1 MPSLRQRSRLPKP
14 RAKTKTNNG
23 PNQNEPRS
31 PPQGDLGSAQSSQM
45 ILSVSR
51 RTDIPAFY
59 AEWFFQRLKEG
70 WLLTRN
76 PFNPRQI
83 KYLSLAP
90 QDVSVLVFWTKD
102 AGPMLS
108 QLPQLAPRPFLFQ
121 YTLHDY
127 GPELEP
133 GFGPLPQR
141 LDTFRRLADHIGPRR
156 LLWRYSPVIVSAKY
170 PWSWHLDSF
179 GRLAEALRGYTDECR
194 LAFVDFYSKLNKALG
209 ELGALKLTPQA
220 QAELAGA
227 LAEEA
232 ARFSIKVSGCAQP
245 HLTAAGVEAGGC
257 LEARRLEEICSRP
270 LKLKRDKNQRPDCLC
285 VESLDV
291 GRYNSC
297 PGGCLYCYANRSPAE
312 AARRA
317 AALDIF
323 SPLLADQLRPED
335 KFKGPPEPR

>member
-1 MPSLRQRSRLPKP
+1 
-14 RAKTKTNNG
+14 
-23 PNQNEPRS
+23 
-31 PPQGDLGSAQSSQM
+31 M

-70 WLLTRN
+70 WALTRN
-76 PFNPRQI
+76 PFNPHQI

-90 QDVSVLVFWTKD
+90 QHVSALVFWTKD

-108 QLPQLAPRPFLFQ
+108 RLPLLEPRPFLFH
-121 YTLHDY
+121 YTLHAY

-133 GFGPLPQR
+133 GFRSWPQR
-141 LDTFRRLADHIGPRR
+141 VDSFRRLADRIGPRR
-156 LLWRYSPVIVSAKY
+156 LLWRYSPVIVSPRY
-170 PWSWHLDSF
+170 PRAWHVDSF

-194 LAFVDFYSKLNKALG
+194 LAFVDFYPKLNKALG
-209 ELGALKLTPQA
+209 EIGALKLKPQA

-227 LAEEA
+227 LAKEA
-232 ARFSIKVSGCAQP
+232 ALASIKVSGCAQP
-245 HLTAAGVEAGGC
+245 HLAAAGVEARGC
-257 LEARRLEEICSRP
+257 LQAQRLEEICGRP

-285 VESLDV
+285 VESLDL

-297 PGGCLYCYANRSPAE
+297 PGGCLYCYANRSPVE

-317 AALDIF
+317 AALDIY